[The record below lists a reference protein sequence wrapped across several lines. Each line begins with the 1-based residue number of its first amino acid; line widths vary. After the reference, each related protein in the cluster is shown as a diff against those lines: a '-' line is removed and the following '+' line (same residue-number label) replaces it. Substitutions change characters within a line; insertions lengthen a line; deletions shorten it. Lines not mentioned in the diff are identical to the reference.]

1 MKKFNVFILITISF
15 IWGCE
20 QNNSTSNSTTESN
33 STTIFENHPD
43 WNYLYCKSFP
53 SKNDAFIKTGSFLV
67 IEPKKNN
74 PIIYAWKYRYELD
87 LTWGGKSDIE
97 SKMIKGDWDLLSIED
112 LKKFEPNFKYSSF
125 FKNTSMYCGNKP
137 SAGEHCNFYVI
148 DVPEDIMRL
157 TDYSERWYLNRTNLL
172 FDRTQKDIASNDS
185 VYADQSCKV
194 VDINSTEFVEIKKG
208 LYKNYDKA
216 LIYLQSLIDRHNEYK
231 NVQKEAFKT

>member
-1 MKKFNVFILITISF
+1 
-15 IWGCE
+15 
-20 QNNSTSNSTTESN
+20 
-33 STTIFENHPD
+33 
-43 WNYLYCKSFP
+43 
-53 SKNDAFIKTGSFLV
+53 
-67 IEPKKNN
+67 
-74 PIIYAWKYRYELD
+74 
-87 LTWGGKSDIE
+87 
-97 SKMIKGDWDLLSIED
+97 MIKGDWDLLSIED